1 MSGTFPHSNLPVSH
15 RLLRGGWRGGALA
28 VLLLAGCGKQ
38 ETKPEADVLAKG
50 AGWTIRP
57 EDFRHWW
64 TTRPG
69 PTDSPQARTEVLDRL
84 VERASLAQAARQA
97 GMDRDPETAT
107 QIESLLIARL
117 QEQQLKPLLDAV
129 NISDEELR
137 AAYEAGRDTTLQK
150 PAAVKLAVLWFN
162 TRGQAPLEARYR
174 PRLEQIRAQV
184 AAAAEPFPIPDGFGP
199 LAVGNTEHK
208 SSRLIGGDLGW
219 LDDAPGSDP
228 WRNAVLEAA
237 AALQQPGELSAVTAT
252 KEGLFL
258 VRLTERRAS
267 RAPSFDEARP
277 RLAQTLLE
285 KRRRDIEAEFTRNIL
300 SAAQVQRFD
309 DKLPALAPLPPA
321 AATTP
326 ARPARPELPTPPR

>member
-15 RLLRGGWRGGALA
+15 RLVRGGWRCGALA
-28 VLLLAGCGKQ
+28 ALLLAGCGKQ

-50 AGWTIRP
+50 SGWTVRA

-69 PTDSPQARTEVLDRL
+69 PTDSPQARKEVLDRL

-97 GMDRDPETAT
+97 GLERDPETAT

-117 QEQQLKPLLDAV
+117 QEQQLKPQLDAV
-129 NISDEELR
+129 KISEEELR
-137 AAYEAGRDTTLQK
+137 AAYQAGRETTFQK

-184 AAAAEPFPIPDGFGP
+184 SAGSDQFPLAAGFGP

-219 LDDAPGSDP
+219 LEDTPGSDP

-252 KEGLFL
+252 QEGLFL

-267 RAPSFDEARP
+267 SSQSFDEVRP
-277 RLAQTLLE
+277 RLEKTLLE
-285 KRRRDIEAEFTRNIL
+285 QRRRDVEDQFIRKIL
-300 SAAQVQRFD
+300 NAAQVQRFD
-309 DKLPALAPLPPA
+309 DKLPALAPLPSA
-321 AATTP
+321 AVATP
-326 ARPARPELPTPPR
+326 IRPELPAPQR